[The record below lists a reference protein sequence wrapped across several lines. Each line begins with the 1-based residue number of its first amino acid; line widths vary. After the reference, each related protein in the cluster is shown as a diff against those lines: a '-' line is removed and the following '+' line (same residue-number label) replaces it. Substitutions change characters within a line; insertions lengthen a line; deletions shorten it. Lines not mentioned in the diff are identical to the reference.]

1 MDLKPKARTTR
12 EREDDGGGGGVVVV
26 GKFAIWLPMLH
37 VPTQK
42 LVQNSHAAVVLQNMA
57 CQVGGEG
64 ASDTDV

>member
-42 LVQNSHAAVVLQNMA
+42 LV
-57 CQVGGEG
+57 
-64 ASDTDV
+64 